1 MESYSLEIF
10 ADYNQILMHDE
21 MSDEDL
27 TESWSDKAYNQMVIV
42 SKNALAMSTVRNMD
56 VPVEIV
62 VVDDE
67 PCYVADEWDHIVRCS
82 LNVSS
87 GSLIVRG
94 VSDYLPDA
102 KKIAVTPGQ
111 YTAWLLYGGLDTID
125 DDGIEGE
132 DRYSIVLCR
141 SELVVELVVLKD
153 RNR

>member
-21 MSDEDL
+21 MDDGDL
-27 TESWSDKAYNQMVIV
+27 SESWNDEAYNQMVVV
-42 SKNALAMSTVRNMD
+42 SKNSLAMSTVRAMD
-56 VPVEIV
+56 VPVEIIV
-62 VVDDE
+62 AGDE
-67 PCYVADEWDHIVRCS
+67 PSYVAAEWDHIVQCS

-87 GSLIVRG
+87 GNLIVRG

-125 DDGIEGE
+125 DDGMEGE
-132 DRYSIVLCR
+132 DRYRIVLCR
-141 SELVVELVVLKD
+141 SELVIELAVLKD
-153 RNR
+153 RNL